1 MLRYTVSHSR
11 VALTICEGQRRKGKT
26 EIFGISLQACLTSV
40 TMFGVT
46 GIRLQNGSVSIGG
59 RNVTVEQRLKRQ
71 PRSCELI
78 RGPFLP
84 LSHYS
89 SNSVAASPSDPPPR
103 PTSKAHNH
111 PGVWRMPL
119 QSCIGSPSLLVV
131 NESVSDSS
139 HMSLRFL
146 VFPTHTYNHTAAK
159 LTRLSQRG
167 PERSCF
173 RPQRFS
179 HCSADEG
186 RQGVHQSA
194 ACRAE
199 ATQSLL

>member
-1 MLRYTVSHSR
+1 
-11 VALTICEGQRRKGKT
+11 
-26 EIFGISLQACLTSV
+26 
-40 TMFGVT
+40 MFGVT

-71 PRSCELI
+71 PKLI

-119 QSCIGSPSLLVV
+119 QSCISSPSLLVV

-146 VFPTHTYNHTAAK
+146 VFPTHTYPTP
-159 LTRLSQRG
+159 LQS
-167 PERSCF
+167 
-173 RPQRFS
+173 S
-179 HCSADEG
+179 HFCHSVG
-186 RQGVHQSA
+186 QSA
-194 ACRAE
+194 HVSASTFQPLFGWRRAAGGPSVSRLQGGGYSE
-199 ATQSLL
+199 PTVKLLIDWLFKWTGIIRSTG